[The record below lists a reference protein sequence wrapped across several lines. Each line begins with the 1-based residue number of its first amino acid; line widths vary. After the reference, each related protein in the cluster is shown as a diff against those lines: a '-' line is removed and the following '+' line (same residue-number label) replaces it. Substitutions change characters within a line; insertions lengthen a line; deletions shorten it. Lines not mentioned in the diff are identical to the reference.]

1 MNSILPRFF
10 FLLAVAAFP
19 LSGSTQ
25 ILAPDFHCVVND
37 YLFWEPA
44 TNTCGPFQAYEVF
57 GSTQV
62 DGPYSLLTTI
72 ADPAQ
77 TVYFHSTANN
87 QVWYYYLTSPHNC
100 PGESLMTSDTLDNL
114 IPLAG
119 PVEYVTVING
129 EVEISWTPSPSP
141 ETIAYIISRNTAMGT
156 TILDTVY
163 NNGTTYLDVTGAPDL
178 QSEVYFVVALD
189 ACGNKSLVPPPHQ
202 TILMGFTPPDACNL
216 GLVIN
221 WSAYQNWGN
230 GVDRYEIF
238 VGADGALPV
247 LVGTVA
253 GTQTNF
259 VYEGANDGEELCF
272 FVEAVEGTTE
282 FRSRSNQHCTTV
294 SILQPLRR
302 IDLLGA
308 SVNADGSVSL
318 EWLWDPSALLT
329 EAFQESA
336 RVNDDNIV
344 VSSLPLSAPLVN
356 DNFQQDI
363 TANAQNASYFYRI
376 SATDE
381 CGNMIVSNQ
390 STTPFLRGEALAT
403 GNRLRW
409 DAYIHGLATDIT
421 YELVKIAG
429 TLETTVFTGSSTDL
443 QYLDPVDP
451 QLESEGSCYYLR
463 VNVTYLLSTG
473 EELSRV
479 VTSNTVCLI
488 PSPKVYVP
496 NVFAPQGVNAIFRPQ
511 LSFGTLAEYEM
522 LIYDRWGG
530 QVFQSTS
537 IDKGWEG
544 KRQGELMPQGIYLY
558 FIRMTPNGGTPIEL
572 SGDVMLLR

>member
-1 MNSILPRFF
+1 MNSILLRLSLFF
-10 FLLAVAAFP
+10 AVVAFP
-19 LSGSTQ
+19 LSGNTQ
-25 ILAPDFHCVVND
+25 ILAPDFQCVVND
-37 YLFWEPA
+37 SLFWEPV
-44 TNTCGPFQAYEVF
+44 TNTCGPFVAYEIF
-57 GSTQV
+57 ASTQV

-72 ADPAQ
+72 TDPAQ
-77 TVYFHSTANN
+77 TNYFHSTANN
-87 QVWYYYLTSPHNC
+87 QLWYYYLTSPHNC
-100 PGESLMTSDTLDNL
+100 PGQPLMTSDTLDNL

-119 PVEYVTVING
+119 PLAYVTVLNG
-129 EVEISWTPSPSP
+129 QVEINWTPSPSP
-141 ETIAYIISRNTAMGT
+141 ETVAYVISRNTAMGT

-163 NNGTTYLDVTGAPDL
+163 NSTTYLDLTAAPDL

-189 ACGNKSLVPPPHQ
+189 ACGNKSLVPPAHQ
-202 TILMGFTPPDACNL
+202 TILMGFTPPDDCNI
-216 GLVIN
+216 GLAIN
-221 WSAYQNWGN
+221 WTAYQNWGN
-230 GVDRYEIF
+230 GVDRYEVF
-238 VGADGALPV
+238 VGANGTPPT
-247 LVGTVA
+247 LVGTVT

-259 VYEGANDGEELCF
+259 VYEGGNDGEELCF
-272 FVEAVEGTTE
+272 YVEAVEATTD
-282 FRSRSNQHCTTV
+282 FRSRSNVHCSTI
-294 SILQPLRR
+294 SILQPIRE

-318 EWLWDPSALLT
+318 EWLWDPAALLT

-344 VSSLPLSAPLVN
+344 ATNLPLSTPLVN
-356 DNFQQDI
+356 DNIQQDV
-363 TANAQNASYFYRI
+363 TANAQNTAYYYRI

-390 STTPFLRGEALAT
+390 STTPFLRGEALAN

-409 DAYIHGLATDIT
+409 DAYVHELATEVT

-429 TLETTVFTGSSTDL
+429 VSETTIFTGSSTDL

-451 QLESEGSCYYLR
+451 QLESEGNCYFLR

-473 EELSRV
+473 EELSRE

-488 PSPKVYVP
+488 PAPKVYVP
-496 NVFAPQGVNAIFRPQ
+496 NVFAPEGVNTIFRPQ
-511 LSFGTLAEYEM
+511 LSFGTLVEYEM

-530 QVFQSTS
+530 QVFQSNS
-537 IDKGWEG
+537 LDKGWDG
-544 KRQGELMPQGIYLY
+544 RRQGELMPQGIYLY

>member
-1 MNSILPRFF
+1 MNSILLRFCLF
-10 FLLAVAAFP
+10 FAVAAFP
-19 LSGSTQ
+19 FSGNTQ
-25 ILAPDFHCVVND
+25 ILAPDFQCVVND
-37 YLFWEPA
+37 SLFWEPA
-44 TNTCGPFQAYEVF
+44 INTCGPFEAYEIF

-72 ADPAQ
+72 TDPAQ

-87 QVWYYYLTSPHNC
+87 QLWYYYLTSPHNC
-100 PGESLMTSDTLDNL
+100 PGASLMTSDTLDNL
-114 IPLAG
+114 IPLVG

-129 EVEISWTPSPSP
+129 EVEISWGPSPSP
-141 ETIAYIISRNTAMGT
+141 ETIAYIISRNTVMGT

-163 NNGTTYLDVTGAPDL
+163 NGTTYLDVTAAPDL

-202 TILMGFTPPDACNL
+202 TILMGFTPPDACNI
-216 GLVIN
+216 GLAIN

-238 VGADGALPV
+238 VGADGALPT
-247 LVGTVA
+247 LAGTVT

-259 VYEGANDGEELCF
+259 VYEGGNDGEELCF
-272 FVEAVEGTTE
+272 FVEAVEAATD
-282 FRSRSNQHCTTV
+282 FRSRSNVHCTTV
-294 SILQPLRR
+294 SILQPIRE

-318 EWLWDPSALLT
+318 EWLWDPTALLT

-344 VSSLPLSAPLVN
+344 ATTLPLSSPLVN

-363 TANAQNASYFYRI
+363 IANAQNAAYFYRI

-381 CGNMIVSNQ
+381 CGNTIVSNQ
-390 STTPFLRGEALAT
+390 STTPFLRGEALAN

-409 DAYIHGLATDIT
+409 DAYLHDLATEVS

-429 TLETTVFTGSSTDL
+429 TLETTVFTGNSTDL
-443 QYLDPVDP
+443 EYLDPVDP
-451 QLESEGSCYYLR
+451 QLETEGSCYFLR

-488 PSPKVYVP
+488 PAPKVYVP
-496 NVFAPQGVNAIFRPQ
+496 NIFAPEGVNSTFRPQ

-530 QVFQSTS
+530 QVFQSNS
-537 IDKGWEG
+537 IEKGWDG
-544 KRQGELMPQGIYLY
+544 DRQGALMPQGIYLY
-558 FIRMTPNGGTPIEL
+558 FIRLTPNGGTPIEL

>member
-1 MNSILPRFF
+1 MNSILLRFF

-25 ILAPDFHCVVND
+25 ILAPNFQCVVND
-37 YLFWEPA
+37 SLFWEPA
-44 TNTCGPFQAYEVF
+44 TNTCGPFAAYEVF

-62 DGPYSLLTTI
+62 DGPYTLLTTI
-72 ADPAQ
+72 TDRAQ
-77 TVYFHSTANN
+77 TIYFHSTANN
-87 QVWYYYLTSPHNC
+87 QTWYYYLTSPHNC

-119 PVEYVTVING
+119 PVEYVTVLNG
-129 EVEISWTPSPSP
+129 EVEISWSPSPSP
-141 ETIAYIISRNTAMGT
+141 ETIAYVISRNTAMGT

-163 NNGTTYLDVTGAPDL
+163 NGTTYLDVTAGPDF

-202 TILMGFTPPDACNL
+202 TILMGFTPPDACNT
-216 GLVIN
+216 GLAIN

-238 VGADGALPV
+238 VGADGATPS

-272 FVEAVEGTTE
+272 FVEAVEGLTG
-282 FRSRSNQHCTTV
+282 FRSRSNEDCTMV
-294 SILQPLRR
+294 SILQPLRQ

-318 EWLWDPSALLT
+318 EWLWDASALLT
-329 EAFQESA
+329 AAFQESA
-336 RVNDDNIV
+336 RVGDDNV
-344 VSSLPLSAPLVN
+344 VSTNLPLSNPLVN
-356 DNFQQDI
+356 NNLQLDI
-363 TANAQNASYFYRI
+363 AANAQNASYFYRI
-376 SATDE
+376 SATDQ

-409 DAYIHGLATDIT
+409 DAYLHELATDVT

-443 QYLDPVDP
+443 QYLDPVNP
-451 QLESEGSCYYLR
+451 QLESEGSCYFLR
-463 VNVTYLLSTG
+463 VNTSFLLSTG
-473 EELSRV
+473 EEVSRTI
-479 VTSNTVCLI
+479 TSNTVCLV
-488 PSPKVYVP
+488 PAPKVYVP

-530 QVFQSTS
+530 QVFQSNS

-544 KRQGELMPQGIYLY
+544 RRQGELMPQGIYLY

>member
-1 MNSILPRFF
+1 MNSIILRFF
-10 FLLAVAAFP
+10 FLLAIAVFP

-25 ILAPDFHCVVND
+25 ILAPDFQCVVND
-37 YLFWEPA
+37 SLFWEPT
-44 TNTCGPFQAYEVF
+44 TNTCGPFVAYEVF

-62 DGPYSLLTTI
+62 DGPYALLTTI
-72 ADPAQ
+72 TDPAQ
-77 TVYFHSTANN
+77 TNYFHSTANN
-87 QVWYYYLTSPHNC
+87 QTWYYYLTSPHNC

-119 PVEYVTVING
+119 PVEYVTVLNG
-129 EVEISWTPSPSP
+129 GVEISWSPSPSP
-141 ETIAYIISRNTAMGT
+141 ETIAYVISRNTAMGT

-163 NNGTTYLDVTGAPDL
+163 NGTTYLDVTAAPDF

-216 GLVIN
+216 GLAIN

-238 VGADGALPV
+238 VGADGATPA

-272 FVEAVEGTTE
+272 FVEAVEGLTG
-282 FRSRSNQHCTTV
+282 FRSRSNEDCTTV
-294 SILQPLRR
+294 SILQPLRE

-318 EWLWDPSALLT
+318 EWLWDASALLT

-336 RVNDDNIV
+336 RVSDDNV
-344 VSSLPLSAPLVN
+344 VSTNLPLSNPLVN
-356 DNFQQDI
+356 NNLRLDI
-363 TANAQNASYFYRI
+363 AANAQNASYFYRI
-376 SATDE
+376 SATDQ

-409 DAYIHGLATDIT
+409 DAYLHELATAFT

-451 QLESEGSCYYLR
+451 QLESEGNCYFLR
-463 VNVTYLLSTG
+463 VNASYLLSTG
-473 EELSRV
+473 EEVSRT

-488 PSPKVYVP
+488 PAPKVYVP

-530 QVFQSTS
+530 QVFQSNS

-544 KRQGELMPQGIYLY
+544 RRQGELMPQGIYLY

>member
-1 MNSILPRFF
+1 MNSILLRLSLF
-10 FLLAVAAFP
+10 LAVVAFP
-19 LSGSTQ
+19 LSGNTQ
-25 ILAPDFHCVVND
+25 ILAPDFQCVVND
-37 YLFWEPA
+37 SLFWEPVA
-44 TNTCGPFQAYEVF
+44 NTCGPFVAYEIF
-57 GSTQV
+57 ASTQV
-62 DGPYSLLTTI
+62 GGPYSLLTTI
-72 ADPAQ
+72 TDPAQ
-77 TVYFHSTANN
+77 TNYFHSTANS
-87 QVWYYYLTSPHNC
+87 QLWYYYLTSPHNC

-119 PVEYVTVING
+119 PVEFVTVTNG
-129 EVEISWTPSPSP
+129 DVGISWTPSPSP
-141 ETIAYIISRNTAMGT
+141 ETIAYIISRNTVMGT

-163 NNGTTYLDVTGAPDL
+163 NGTTYLDVTGAPDL

-216 GLVIN
+216 GLAIN

-247 LVGTVA
+247 LVGTAA

-336 RVNDDNIV
+336 RVNDDNVV
-344 VSSLPLSAPLVN
+344 VSSLPLSTPLVN
-356 DNFQQDI
+356 DNFQQDVS
-363 TANAQNASYFYRI
+363 ANAQNTAYNYRI

-390 STTPFLRGEALAT
+390 STTPFLRGEALAN

-409 DAYIHGLATDIT
+409 DAYVHQLATEVT
-421 YELVKIAG
+421 YELVKIVG
-429 TLETTVFTGSSTDL
+429 VSETTVFTGSSIDL

-451 QLESEGSCYYLR
+451 QLESEGSCYFLR

-473 EELSRV
+473 EELSREV
-479 VTSNTVCLI
+479 SSNTVCLI
-488 PSPKVYVP
+488 PAPKVYVP
-496 NVFAPQGVNAIFRPQ
+496 NVFAPQGVNTIFRPQ

-530 QVFQSTS
+530 QVFQSNI
-537 IDKGWEG
+537 IDKGWDG
-544 KRQGELMPQGIYLY
+544 RRQGELMPQGIYLY
-558 FIRMTPNGGTPIEL
+558 FLRMTPNGGTPIEL